1 MNERHSSRYA
11 TAGAFRSALTARL
24 REVAKDGRWTLH
36 DLQRQFAYDR
46 LLERL
51 YLVDQG
57 WIVKGA
63 TALLARE
70 LGVRGTTDI
79 DLLRL
84 VEPAQAEIELRRAAA
99 LMLSDWFTFEVG
111 SATPVADGVKGLR
124 LPITARIGAT
134 SWSEFH
140 VDIVGLGVTMTGV
153 IEIVP
158 ALARVMIPDVTQPPY
173 QVYPL
178 VDHVAD
184 KLAAMYELHGPSLRP
199 STRFKDLVDLVAI
212 VTQASI
218 TATDQRRAVE
228 SEFARR
234 TLEVPDR
241 LVVPDRELWVRGYQR
256 EVERSFLDVA
266 VELDD
271 ALDIVGRFANPVF
284 SSTARGVWM
293 SDRLAWV
300 GE

>member
-1 MNERHSSRYA
+1 
-11 TAGAFRSALTARL
+11 
-24 REVAKDGRWTLH
+24 
-36 DLQRQFAYDR
+36 
-46 LLERL
+46 
-51 YLVDQG
+51 
-57 WIVKGA
+57 
-63 TALLARE
+63 
-70 LGVRGTTDI
+70 
-79 DLLRL
+79 
-84 VEPAQAEIELRRAAA
+84 
-99 LMLSDWFTFEVG
+99 
-111 SATPVADGVKGLR
+111 
-124 LPITARIGAT
+124 
-134 SWSEFH
+134 
-140 VDIVGLGVTMTGV
+140 MTGV
-153 IEIVP
+153 VESVP
-158 ALARVMIPDVTQPPY
+158 ALARVMIHDVTQPPY

-293 SDRLAWV
+293 PDRLAWV

>member
-1 MNERHSSRYA
+1 MSETPSSRYA

-24 REVAKDGRWTLH
+24 GEIAKDGRWTLH

-70 LGVRGTTDI
+70 LGVRATTDI

-84 VEPAQAEIELRRAAA
+84 VEPAQAEIEVRRAAA
-99 LMLSDWFTFEVG
+99 LVLNDWFTFDVG
-111 SATPVADGVKGLR
+111 SATSVSDGVGGLR
-124 LPITARIGAT
+124 LPITAQIGAT
-134 SWSEFH
+134 TWSRFH
-140 VDIVGLGVTMTGV
+140 VDIVGSGVTMTGDV
-153 IEIVP
+153 EIVP
-158 ALARVMIPDVTQPPY
+158 ALARVMIPDVGQPPY
-173 QVYPL
+173 RVYPL

-184 KLAAMYELHGPSLRP
+184 KLAAMYELHGPSKRP

-212 VTQASI
+212 VTQAPI
-218 TATDQRRAVE
+218 AAADQRRAVE

-241 LVVPDRELWVRGYQR
+241 LVVPDRELWDRGYQR
-256 EVERSFLDVA
+256 EAERSLLDVA
-266 VELDD
+266 GDLDD
-271 ALDIVGRFANPVF
+271 ALDIVGRYTNPVF
-284 SSTARGVWM
+284 SSTAQGVWRPDQLM
-293 SDRLAWV
+293 WV
-300 GE
+300 EE